1 MCSTSVRASCLI
13 NHHAGFMLDPEHLL
27 DPATDQPIHMQ
38 ELIKV
43 IENVLHGEPAKQQE
57 AARELSIY
65 REARRGQGML
75 GSSDMIQAAARTLPA
90 CEWWSTFG
98 KMACP
103 NLGIVAVRVLSLVS
117 SACACERNWSDY
129 GFIHSRLRNRL
140 DPERAKKLVAVFATS
155 RLVEKLENIDYE
167 AEYPMW
173 ADDEPGLERDDDDE
187 PGLERDDDE

>member
-1 MCSTSVRASCLI
+1 
-13 NHHAGFMLDPEHLL
+13 MLDPEHLL
-27 DPATDQPIHMQ
+27 DPAADQPIHMQ

-75 GSSDMIQAAARTLPA
+75 GSDMIKAAARTLPA
-90 CEWWSTFG
+90 CEWWPTFG

-173 ADDEPGLERDDDDE
+173 ADDEPGLERDDDDDE